1 MKLSISDSLFECT
14 GRRIAA
20 GTIAVFVLLL
30 MPHGLAAQEI
40 PRWEIN
46 GGFAY
51 QSLSAPGMPFRDDA
65 VGGWGGVAY
74 FLNSHVSL
82 AAELGY
88 QRNPECA
95 QNDFECIFEQFAQPF
110 FVTYSSLQFLGGPR
124 FSTRRDAALDF
135 FGHFQ
140 VGLVRTRAT
149 VFNLETLEVT
159 ETKSGA
165 RFAMGVGGGI
175 DWNVLPTLAIR
186 IVQVDYLPVWH
197 SGEVRHSVRVRAGVA
212 VRFGGQQ

>member
-1 MKLSISDSLFECT
+1 MKFSISGCRFECP
-14 GRRIAA
+14 GRLIAA
-20 GTIAVFVLLL
+20 AAMAVFVLLL
-30 MPHGLAAQEI
+30 MPHCVAAQEI

-74 FLNSHVSL
+74 WLNPHVSL
-82 AAELGY
+82 AAELGF
-88 QRNPECA
+88 QKNPECA
-95 QNDFECIFEQFAQPF
+95 PNDFECILEQFAQPLL
-110 FVTYSSLQFLGGPR
+110 VTYSSLQFLGGPR

-140 VGLVRTRAT
+140 VGLARTRAT
-149 VFNLETLEVT
+149 VFNLDTLEVT

-165 RFAMGVGGGI
+165 RFAMGIGGGM
-175 DWNVLPTLAIR
+175 DWNVLPALAIR

-197 SGEVRHSVRVRAGVA
+197 SGEVHHSVRVGAGVA